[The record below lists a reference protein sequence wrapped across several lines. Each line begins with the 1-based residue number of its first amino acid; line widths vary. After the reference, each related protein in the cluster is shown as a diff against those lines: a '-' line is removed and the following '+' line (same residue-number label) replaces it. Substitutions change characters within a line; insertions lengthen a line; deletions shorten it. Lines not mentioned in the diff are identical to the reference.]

1 MSWDRHNNVAGLNWG
16 LLILSYLIYRF
27 PADKTIQCHKNDIG
41 TLAMGQRMLVVNWLL
56 AMIKIIE
63 LVSSRS
69 ILLRVE
75 NTADSSST
83 FQHVKYKG
91 IFNYNNGLHERQVV
105 KYPWQSMF
113 IWWCL
118 MPLSTIF
125 QLLVYCG
132 SQFYWWRKPEYLKKT
147 TDTEAVSSHWQTLSH
162 NAVHPWQSKVQKVK
176 SLATIQNNIVVV
188 KQIYY
193 ICSSAI
199 TMLSF
204 S

>member
-1 MSWDRHNNVAGLNWG
+1 MGQRMLVVNRLLAMIKIIELVGERMLVVNW
-16 LLILSYLIYRF
+16 LLAIIKIIELVGERMLVV
-27 PADKTIQCHKNDIG
+27 NWL
-41 TLAMGQRMLVVNWLL
+41 LAMGERMLVVNWLL

-69 ILLRVE
+69 ILLRIE

-113 IWWCL
+113 IWWYL
-118 MPLSTIF
+118 TPLSTIF

-132 SQFYWWRKPEYLKKT
+132 SQFYWWRKPEYPEKT
-147 TDTEAVSSHWQTLSH
+147 TDTEAVSSHWQT
-162 NAVHPWQSKVQKVK
+162 
-176 SLATIQNNIVVV
+176 
-188 KQIYY
+188 
-193 ICSSAI
+193 
-199 TMLSF
+199 
-204 S
+204 